1 MQPVRLL
8 VGLWTTALWACTSTG
23 ALPASNVTITGLW
36 GGAHA
41 GLTLTDSGGT
51 ISYDCAHGG
60 LATPVRPDGAGHFE
74 VSGVHV
80 REHGGPIR
88 IGEVPDSVPARY
100 VGDVRS
106 DRMTLWVLVGANTLG
121 PFSLV
126 RDATAQLFR
135 CL

>member
-1 MQPVRLL
+1 MQPVPLL
-8 VGLWTTALWACTSTG
+8 TGFWAFSLWACSNTG
-23 ALPASNVTITGLW
+23 ALPASDGPITGLW

-60 LATPVRPDGAGHFE
+60 LASPVRPDGAGHFE
-74 VSGVHV
+74 VAGVHV

-100 VGDVRS
+100 VGEVS
-106 DRMTLWVLVGANTLG
+106 ADRMTLRVLVGTNTLG
-121 PFSLV
+121 PYSLV
-126 RDATAQLFR
+126 RGATAQLVR